1 MLNSDMHAG
10 YIKENNASKYVTCPR
25 TKIIFTAWDINSTY
39 LKICKKLRLILNQKQ
54 STVSFTTSF
63 LFLFYSLTN
72 FG

>member
-1 MLNSDMHAG
+1 MLNSDMRAG
-10 YIKENNASKYVTCPR
+10 YIKENNASKDVTCPR
-25 TKIIFTAWDINSTY
+25 TKISQPEILILHY

>member
-10 YIKENNASKYVTCPR
+10 YIKENNA
-25 TKIIFTAWDINSTY
+25 
-39 LKICKKLRLILNQKQ
+39 CKKLRLILNQKQ